1 MQTLVLFIVIIF
13 SVRIFPGDKEAH
25 NILLKHQS
33 EINNAALETGVSA
46 RLLASIIYAEHKL
59 NYNLEDK
66 ILDGVLAQI
75 GYNSS
80 VGVAQIKVNTASWIK
95 ENIHN
100 VNSPFY
106 LGNKIMILVPDTK
119 SREKTIEELS
129 DPKLN
134 ILYAACYIAMI
145 EKLWNVQFTDF
156 SLGKIKEGIIAT
168 LYCLGIVR
176 SDGSIRYPH
185 MDAKMNNFGTTAQE
199 FFGSFQLRSEF
210 DQ

>member
-1 MQTLVLFIVIIF
+1 MKILVLFIIITA
-13 SVRIFPGDKEAH
+13 SVSIFPGDKEAE
-25 NILLKHQS
+25 NTLLKYKS
-33 EINNAALETGVSA
+33 EIDYAALETGISS

-80 VGVAQIKVNTASWIK
+80 LGVAQIKVNTALWIK
-95 ENIHN
+95 GQIHN

-106 LGNKIMILVPDTK
+106 LGSKIMFLIPNTK

-129 DPKLN
+129 DPKKN
-134 ILYAACYIAMI
+134 VLYAACYIAMI
-145 EKLWNVQFTDF
+145 EKLWDVQFTDL

-168 LYCLGIVR
+168 LYCLGIVK
-176 SDGSIRYPH
+176 SDGSIRNPH
-185 MDAKMNNFGTTAQE
+185 QDAEMNNFGKTAQE
-199 FFGSFQLRSEF
+199 FFDSFQLRSEF
-210 DQ
+210 EQ